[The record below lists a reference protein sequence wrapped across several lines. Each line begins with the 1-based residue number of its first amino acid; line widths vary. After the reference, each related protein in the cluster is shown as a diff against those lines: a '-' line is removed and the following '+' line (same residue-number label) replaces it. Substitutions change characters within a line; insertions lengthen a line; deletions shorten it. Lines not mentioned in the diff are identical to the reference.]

1 MSMRV
6 LRPIGR
12 CPTRENPTYKTQ
24 RIQTMS
30 TISATQQQ
38 QQQQQQEK
46 RDPKLSFAP
55 LAPRPES
62 EIPS

>member
-1 MSMRV
+1 MRV
-6 LRPIGR
+6 LRRIGR

-30 TISATQQQ
+30 TIPATNQQ

-46 RDPKLSFAP
+46 TSPELSFALLP
-55 LAPRPES
+55 PRPES
-62 EIPS
+62 EI